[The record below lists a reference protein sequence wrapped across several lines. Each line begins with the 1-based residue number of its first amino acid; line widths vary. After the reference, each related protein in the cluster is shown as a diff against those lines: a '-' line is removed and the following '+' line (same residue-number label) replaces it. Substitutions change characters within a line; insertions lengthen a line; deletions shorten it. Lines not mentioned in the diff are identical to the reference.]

1 MGLKAH
7 PLLDALGLYRS
18 AVAHTELQGFLPSAG
33 DQARSPPIL
42 VTPLSQES

>member
-18 AVAHTELQGFLPSAG
+18 AVAHIELQGFLPSAG
-33 DQARSPPIL
+33 DQACSPPIL
-42 VTPLSQES
+42 ATPLSQES

>member
-18 AVAHTELQGFLPSAG
+18 AVAHIELQGFLPLETRHVLLPS
-33 DQARSPPIL
+33 L
-42 VTPLSQES
+42 LLL

>member
-7 PLLDALGLYRS
+7 PLLDARGLCRS
-18 AVAHTELQGFLPSAG
+18 AVAHVELQGFLLSTG

-42 VTPLSQES
+42 ATPLSQES